1 MEKLYQEYYLNQ
13 CGGGLSHIGTLY
25 ATPRIVQQGR
35 GIGNFFSGLF
45 KYLKPLFLRGL
56 NAVKNQ
62 AFETGKAVINDLG
75 QKPLQNIIQEQSKI
89 ALQNLSNKVI
99 DKMTQSGSGR
109 RNKRKR
115 TTTKRAHCK
124 STHSRVH
131 TTKKNKKRSKSKF
144 SKKIS
149 DIFTKQK

>member
-1 MEKLYQEYYLNQ
+1 MEKLYHEYYLSQ
-13 CGGGLSHIGTLY
+13 SGGGLSHIGTLY
-25 ATPRIVQQGR
+25 TTPRIVQQGR

-45 KYLKPLFLRGL
+45 KYLKPLFLNGL

-62 AFETGKAVINDLG
+62 AFESGKAVINDLG
-75 QKPLQNIIQEQSKI
+75 QKPLRNIIQEQSKL

-115 TTTKRAHCK
+115 ASSKSAHCK
-124 STHSRVH
+124 SKHSRVH
-131 TTKKNKKRSKSKF
+131 TKLQIKKRRKTKLSKQ
-144 SKKIS
+144 IT

>member
-13 CGGGLSHIGTLY
+13 CDGGLSHIGTLY
-25 ATPRIVQQGR
+25 ATPRIVQQFR

-45 KYLKPLFLRGL
+45 KYIKPLFLRL
-56 NAVKNQ
+56 LHAVKNQ
-62 AFETGKAVINDLG
+62 AFESGKAVINDLG
-75 QKPLQNIIQEQSKI
+75 RKPLQNIIQEQSKI
-89 ALQNLSNKVI
+89 ALQSLSNKVI
-99 DKMTQSGSGR
+99 DKMTQSGAGR

-115 TTTKRAHCK
+115 ATIKRAHCK
-124 STHSRVH
+124 SKHSRVH
-131 TTKKNKKRSKSKF
+131 TKPKNKKRTKSKL

>member
-1 MEKLYQEYYLNQ
+1 MEKLYHEYYLNQ

-45 KYLKPLFLRGL
+45 KYLKPLFLTGL
-56 NAVKNQ
+56 SAVKNQ

-75 QKPLQNIIQEQSKI
+75 RKPLQNIIQEQSKI

-109 RNKRKR
+109 KNKRKHATSR
-115 TTTKRAHCK
+115 RAHCK
-124 STHSRVH
+124 SKLSRVH
-131 TTKKNKKRSKSKF
+131 TKEKIKKR
-144 SKKIS
+144 KKTKLSRKIA